1 MTPRISVLNQC
12 QDYTYTKEGKYNPN
26 NQVISEYL
34 QRTLVQIKAAQD
46 EMLADHAEDCLNDVA
61 SCLQQNNSSSYYY
74 SSTSTYEN
82 ISDVAINACKSQI
95 KTCMSTMGEDTT
107 TINNAASMKPWLEN
121 ALSAKTSPVTQIK
134 FEFNGMASGLKE
146 GVIDYVVD
154 GMSYTL
160 LSSTSLEGY
169 SSTPIWCWRTENT
182 NTSDFD
188 TTGVTIADTG
198 VACKKYATNTT
209 IDKEDIADFIK
220 NGATLYLSTVDSK
233 SSCSSPNTWTG
244 TACKK

>member
-1 MTPRISVLNQC
+1 MKPRISVLNQC
-12 QDYTYTKEGKYNPN
+12 QDYTYTKEGKYNFN

-74 SSTSTYEN
+74 SSTSTYED

-134 FEFNGMASGLKE
+134 FVLNGNADAILATAQYK
-146 GVIDYVVD
+146 DYVAD
-154 GMSYTL
+154 GFDYTL
-160 LSSTSLEGY
+160 LKITDFLDNPKSTTSMY
-169 SSTPIWCWRTENT
+169 WCFKTTQTGGIT
-182 NTSDFD
+182 NFN
-188 TTGVTIADTG
+188 IADG
-198 VACKKYATNTT
+198 VACA
-209 IDKEDIADFIK
+209 EIK
-220 NGATLYLSTVDSK
+220 NTAGNTLQAKNL
-233 SSCSSPNTWTG
+233 
-244 TACKK
+244 AER